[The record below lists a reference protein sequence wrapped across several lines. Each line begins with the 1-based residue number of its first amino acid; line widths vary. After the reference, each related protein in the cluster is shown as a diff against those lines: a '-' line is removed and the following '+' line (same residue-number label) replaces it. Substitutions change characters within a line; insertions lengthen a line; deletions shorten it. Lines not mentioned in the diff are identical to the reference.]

1 MTLRGLAEHYGA
13 RVRAH
18 PMQELLAGVGVA
30 IGVALVFAVLAA
42 NASVGTGARALVEGI
57 AGSARLELAARDGD
71 GFPSELTE
79 RVRRLPGVAAASP
92 VLDQRAVVVGPTGRR
107 SVHLAGVDESITALG
122 GAATRQLDPSVLD
135 VLRRSVLLPSA
146 VASAV
151 GIPTSGSGPR
161 RVTVALRGRVHELPV
176 SAVLGEVVV
185 GPVADAAVA
194 IMPLEQA
201 QAVAGLPGRVTRVLV
216 AAKHGRG
223 AEVRGGLDR
232 LARGRIAVAPVQRE
246 VALLSQAA
254 APSHQATG
262 LFAAI
267 AAVSGA
273 LLAFN
278 AMLLTAPER
287 RRSVAVLR
295 IAAGYTRRDVVRL
308 LLFEAAVLGTLA
320 SLAGLALGVLLARTA
335 FADPPSFLSFGFA
348 LGGAVSIPLG
358 LAAAIGAGGIL
369 VTCLAAAPMLL
380 DLRHDRAVDAVHRE
394 PGEAGQRLPRRVR
407 TGMAVA
413 AGGLLL
419 ATVVVSWRLPYLTIA
434 GIAAL
439 AVATALLVPVACVAV
454 ARAARRIADRGS
466 WHALGLVGDGLRVRP
481 VRASTLAAMGA
492 VAVCGCV
499 AIEGAHR
506 DVLRGLDRNFAEFLA
521 DADVWVTVAGPENS
535 LTTEA
540 FPARDGLRRV
550 RAVPGVARVRPYYGG
565 LLDVDERRVWVIGR
579 GRVPP
584 SQLLHGDRTTAQRRL
599 RAGGWIAV
607 SNVLAAEQDAAV
619 GDRFALPTPAGS
631 RSYRIAAI
639 TTNLGWGPGAV
650 VMPAVEYRRAWLGP
664 DPSGLRIALEPG
676 VDPVVARSRID
687 AALGPATSLRA
698 QTSQERLTQFEA
710 LARDGLDRL
719 SQIALMLVVAA
730 GLSLAAGTI
739 AAIWQR
745 RLSLAVLHL
754 SGHSPVE
761 LWRVLLLEA
770 ALVLGTGCLAG
781 AAAGTIG
788 HYLLTRWLRSTTGYP
803 APFEADAAQG
813 LLVVGNVL
821 AIALALIAIASL
833 AAVRAAERVA
843 PGRVSVS
850 PRGER

>member
-42 NASVGTGARALVEGI
+42 NESVGTGARALVEGI

-71 GFPSELTE
+71 GFPSKLAG

-92 VLDQRAVVVGPTGRR
+92 VLDQRVAVIGPAGRR
-107 SVHLAGVDESITALG
+107 SVNLVGVDESITALG
-122 GAATRQLDPSVLD
+122 GKATRQLDPSVLD

-151 GIPTSGSGPR
+151 GIPTSGSGSR
-161 RVTVALRGRVHELPV
+161 RVTVALRGRVHDLPV

-185 GPVADAAVA
+185 GPVAGAAIA

-201 QAVAGLPGRVTRVLV
+201 QAVADLPGRVTRVLV
-216 AAKHGRG
+216 VAEPGRE
-223 AEVRGGLDR
+223 AEVRSGLDR
-232 LARGRIAVAPVQRE
+232 LARGRIAVAPVERE

-267 AAVSGA
+267 AAISGT

-295 IAAGYTRRDVVRL
+295 IAAGYTRRDVARL
-308 LLFEAAVLGTLA
+308 LLFEAVVLGKLA
-320 SLAGLALGVLLARTA
+320 SLAGLALGMLLARTA
-335 FADPPSFLSFGFA
+335 FAEAPSFLSFGFA
-348 LGGAVSIPLG
+348 LGGTISIPLE

-380 DLRHDRAVDAVHRE
+380 DLRHDRVVDAVHRE
-394 PGEAGQRLPRRVR
+394 PGEAGQRLSRRVR
-407 TGMAVA
+407 TGMAGT

-419 ATVVVSWRLPYLTIA
+419 ATLVVTWRLPHLTIA

-439 AVATALLVPVACVAV
+439 AVATALRVPAACVAA

-466 WHALGLVGDGLRVRP
+466 WHALGLVGDGLRVRS

-506 DVLRGLDRNFAEFLA
+506 DILRGLDRNFAEFLA
-521 DADVWVTVAGPENS
+521 GADVWVTVAGPENS

-540 FPARDGLRRV
+540 FPANGVARRV
-550 RAVPGVARVRPYYGG
+550 RTVPGVARVRPYYGG
-565 LLDVDERRVWVIGR
+565 LLDVGERRVWVIGR
-579 GRVPP
+579 GRIPP
-584 SQLLHGDRTTAQRRL
+584 SQLLHGGRTTAQRRL
-599 RAGGWIAV
+599 RSGGWIAV
-607 SNVLAAEQDAAV
+607 SNALAVEQGAQI
-619 GDRFALPTPAGS
+619 GDRFSLPTPAG
-631 RSYRIAAI
+631 RLSYRIAAI

-650 VMPAVEYRRAWLGP
+650 IMPAAEYRRAWLGP
-664 DPSGLRIALEPG
+664 DPSGLRVDLGSG
-676 VDPVVARSRID
+676 VDPVAMRRRID
-687 AALGPATSLRA
+687 AALGPVTSLRA
-698 QTSQERLTQFEA
+698 QTSPERLTQFKA

-719 SQIALMLVVAA
+719 SQIALMLVIAA

-745 RLSLAVLHL
+745 RLSLAALRL
-754 SGHSPVE
+754 SGHPPRE

-770 ALVLGTGCLAG
+770 GIVLGTGCLAG
-781 AAAGTIG
+781 AAAGGIG

-803 APFEADAAQG
+803 APFEADAAQS
-813 LLVVGNVL
+813 LVVVGSVL
-821 AIALALIAIASL
+821 AIALALIALASVV
-833 AAVRAAERVA
+833 AARTAERDVPA
-843 PGRVSVS
+843 RVSVS